1 MLAEWS
7 FAIFSGLTLAMAGF
21 LVAAG
26 LTLVFGILKILNFA
40 HGTFFMVG
48 AYVTY
53 SLVGTEPSSM
63 TWFLASVLLA
73 GLAVGIIGLATDFIV
88 FRRLRSAD
96 YHYTLIATFALLLLV
111 TGFVKLIWGLDFL
124 LVRPPA
130 ILDATWSVGGVF
142 VPVYSVFVIAAG
154 VIVYILLE
162 VLLQRSWLGKI
173 IQAVARDAWMADILG
188 INTSA
193 VMTVAVVA
201 SFMLAGIAG
210 GLLVPNQS
218 LSPALGDVFLLLA
231 FTAVIIGGLGNVRG
245 AFLASILLGLIESV
259 STVLVPDLPGL
270 SLYLALILFIL
281 VRPQG
286 IFTSGAH

>member
-1 MLAEWS
+1 MLVEWS

-26 LTLVFGILKILNFA
+26 LTLVFGVLKILNFA

-53 SLVGTEPSSM
+53 TLVGSQPSSLI
-63 TWFLASVLLA
+63 WFLIASMIA
-73 GLAVGIIGLATDFIV
+73 GLVVGIAGLVTDIVV
-88 FRRLRSAD
+88 FRRLRNAD

-111 TGFVKLIWGLDFL
+111 TGLVKLIWGLDFQ

-130 ILDATWSVGGVF
+130 ILDNTWFVGGIF
-142 VPVYSVFVIAAG
+142 IPVYSVFVITAG
-154 VIVYILLE
+154 VVVFLVLE
-162 VLLQRSWLGKI
+162 FLLQRSWIGKTV
-173 IQAVARDAWMADILG
+173 QAVARDPWMADVMG
-188 INTSA
+188 INTSV
-193 VMTVAVVA
+193 VMTIAVVA

-218 LSPALGDVFLLLA
+218 LSPGLGDVFLLLA

-245 AFLASILLGLIESV
+245 AFLGSILLGMIESI
-259 STVLVPDLPGL
+259 STVLLPELPGI
-270 SLYLALILFIL
+270 SLYVALILFIL
-281 VRPQG
+281 IRPQG
-286 IFTSGAH
+286 IFATGVR